1 MKFCFEISLRNLIE
15 WYNPL
20 RDGNNLKI
28 KTKMVKTKKE
38 VRVYLTEL
46 FY

>member
-1 MKFCFEISLRNLIE
+1 MVKFCFEISLRNLIE
-15 WYNPL
+15 QYNPL
-20 RDGNNLKI
+20 RDDNNLQ
-28 KTKMVKTKKE
+28 VKTKKE

>member
-15 WYNPL
+15 QYNPL
-20 RDGNNLKI
+20 RDGNNLQI

-38 VRVYLTEL
+38 AWIYLTEL
-46 FY
+46 PY